1 MKLAKIL
8 NDNIMASKE
17 GFTFGGVNSLNGKN
31 MSNNEDTS
39 SNPVLG
45 KKRATKGNSK
55 TQRIYQ
61 KVGCQ
66 AKEQVVGQ
74 VGPKVLK

>member
-8 NDNIMASKE
+8 NNNIMASKE

-39 SNPVLG
+39 SNPVFG
-45 KKRATKGNSK
+45 KKACNKRKFKNS
-55 TQRIYQ
+55 TYLSES
-61 KVGCQ
+61 GLS
-66 AKEQVVGQ
+66 G
-74 VGPKVLK
+74 